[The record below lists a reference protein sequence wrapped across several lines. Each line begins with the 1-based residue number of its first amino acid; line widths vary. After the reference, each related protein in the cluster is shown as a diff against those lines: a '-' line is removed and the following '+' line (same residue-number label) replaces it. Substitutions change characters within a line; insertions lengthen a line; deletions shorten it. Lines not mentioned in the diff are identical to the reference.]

1 MSFDV
6 RRTRVIALALVSV
19 MGCIPAEVVGS
30 LRHEE
35 DERERLLV
43 RARGSGLSVEVLN
56 AIVPPL
62 TPSEEKGMQAQDS
75 SCRASYLWKNG
86 LSWTGGG
93 LIAVAAGSTI
103 IGGVATGY
111 NATFAKVFFGISG
124 GTLAALGG
132 IMQVVAGIIQ
142 TGFADRGCVVRDTP
156 HLPNVPSQP
165 TPPAPVPVRVPAV
178 ERYSA
183 RPPADVDAGGDG
195 GARTPPVRT
204 WGWSDDSGDGG

>member
-1 MSFDV
+1 MKLYI
-6 RRTRVIALALVSV
+6 RRTTMSALALASV

-43 RARGSGLSVEVLN
+43 RARGSGVSVDLLN

-62 TPSEEKGMQAQDS
+62 SRDEKRAMQAQDD

-86 LSWTGGG
+86 LSWTGGS

-111 NATFAKVFFGISG
+111 NATFAKIFFGISG

-132 IMQVVAGIIQ
+132 IMQVVAGIVQ

-156 HLPNVPSQP
+156 HLPNLPSEP
-165 TPPAPVPVRVPAV
+165 
-178 ERYSA
+178 A
-183 RPPADVDAGGDG
+183 RPPTPVRAPPVDVDAGSDAGVSV
-195 GARTPPVRT
+195 PPVRT
-204 WGWSDDSGDGG
+204 WGVSDDGSDGG

>member
-1 MSFDV
+1 MKLYM
-6 RRTRVIALALVSV
+6 RRTTMSALALVSV

-35 DERERLLV
+35 DERERLLI
-43 RARGSGLSVEVLN
+43 RARGSGVSVDVLN

-62 TPSEEKGMQAQDS
+62 SRDEKRAMQAQDS

-86 LSWTGGG
+86 LSWTGGS

-111 NATFAKVFFGISG
+111 NATFAKIFFGISG

-132 IMQVVAGIIQ
+132 IMQVVAGIVQ
-142 TGFADRGCVVRDTP
+142 TGFADRGCVVQDTP
-156 HLPNVPSQP
+156 HLPNLPSEPAPP
-165 TPPAPVPVRVPAV
+165 TPIPVRAPPVDV
-178 ERYSA
+178 E
-183 RPPADVDAGGDG
+183 AGGDAG
-195 GARTPPVRT
+195 VRVPPVRT
-204 WGWSDDSGDGG
+204 WGGSDDSGDGG